1 MAVQVPHRC
10 VEAPGGVVEERRGF
24 KQKNEFK
31 FFYRS
36 TLKYNF
42 DTGKKNS
49 LVSAKKAG
57 HWASAVSYTSR
68 VSRMLH
74 ETRLHTVLATTA
86 SGAMPLLQNT
96 EYSVRQRY
104 GPGSTVMACT
114 VISNLLLNVRKVSC
128 GMFTRSS

>member
-42 DTGKKNS
+42 DTGKKKC

-57 HWASAVSYTSR
+57 HWASAFSFTPR

-74 ETRLHTVLATTA
+74 ETRLHTVLVPTVRGYAPATVYTKQCPA
-86 SGAMPLLQNT
+86 EMW
-96 EYSVRQRY
+96 
-104 GPGSTVMACT
+104 
-114 VISNLLLNVRKVSC
+114 I
-128 GMFTRSS
+128 